1 MISVYGRGLRAPVL
15 VSLVLLAGCG
25 DHVSPVRENSGPP
38 AVKSIAST
46 AFGASDA
53 VGYNASVPCANPPV
67 VAMPTCPGGTGYVPV
82 IARALAL
89 GGAV

>member
-15 VSLVLLAGCG
+15 VS
-25 DHVSPVRENSGPP
+25 
-38 AVKSIAST
+38 
-46 AFGASDA
+46 
-53 VGYNASVPCANPPV
+53 SVPCANPPV
-67 VAMPTCPGGTGYVPV
+67 VAIPTCPGGTGYVPV